1 MIVDNELEPHMTTFD
16 TSIPI
21 ETTQQSV
28 LKEWCDINGHMNVAY
43 YALAFEN
50 AGFEVQEIMG
60 LGETYLDKENSSLF
74 SLKNVYTFQEE
85 VHEGDPL
92 RITYRVLDYS
102 PKLLHVLL
110 EMFHAQDGFL
120 SCYTEQL
127 VAHIDMET
135 RRTSPM
141 SAPVLKMLE
150 ELRFSQ
156 ADMPLPKGV
165 GEPIGIRKRQSET

>member
-1 MIVDNELEPHMTTFD
+1 MITFD

-21 ETTQQSV
+21 ETSQQSV

-50 AGFEVQEIMG
+50 AGFEAQEIMG
-60 LGETYLDKENSSLF
+60 MGETYLAKENSSLF

-92 RITYRVLDYS
+92 RITYRILDYS

-127 VAHIDMET
+127 VAHVNMAT
-135 RRTSPM
+135 RRTAPM
-141 SAPVLKMLE
+141 PGPALQMLE
-150 ELRFSQ
+150 EMKLSQ
-156 ADMPLPKGV
+156 AALPLPMGI
-165 GEPIGIRKRQSET
+165 GEPIGIKKC